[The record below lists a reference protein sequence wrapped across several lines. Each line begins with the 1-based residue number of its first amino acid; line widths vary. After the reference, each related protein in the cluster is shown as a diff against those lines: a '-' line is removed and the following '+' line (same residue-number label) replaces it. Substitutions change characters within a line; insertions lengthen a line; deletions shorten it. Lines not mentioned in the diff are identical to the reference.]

1 MLLSTASLM
10 AQRSYNSGD
19 YFMAKKLLDQIS
31 ISYRHEGWR
40 SILTTI
46 LLTALDCAIRTQ
58 QHRDAMQYSMEL
70 LGGQMLVTP
79 AQKAQIHA
87 QMMSLVHAGAVA
99 PKLPP
104 AGSAANDAAILA
116 APAPFD
122 CAAHVFD
129 VDRKHGILSASSHFL
144 TVPESTVPSL
154 PSSMDPA
161 TGGTPIPVSNA
172 RDPFVCVQE
181 EFDLLLTIGVGFP
194 APVTFRRLDVYFYAP
209 TAAASNGT
217 AGGAAANGGHPAQNP
232 YHLVI
237 LGGGAAS
244 PVFDA
249 AAASRPVGINTTGPS
264 GALGGPPLDRDL
276 PILRPDASGAV
287 RADLSFPGVHGLT
300 AGSAG
305 TSKSGSNVANG
316 AGGVGGA
323 AHGSTAGGGHA
334 FTFSFLPPATPKIA
348 TSAAA
353 SAGIVPG
360 AQASRSFRVRMKATQ
375 ATTTQSATLGL
386 PIAGGAAGS
395 ASAPPSSGAQP
406 NPALLHIPGSNQ
418 ALFVMMVVASLAAP
432 APAPSP
438 SVDAPTALSP
448 TPKSLQLKVDVFP
461 SRHEDPPVPLLV
473 QERTAA
479 DRKEKERRA
488 KKKGI
493 TLPVL
498 LDVSLDPTIPARTPI
513 LRILPQHARAHIG
526 LLHPGP
532 ALVGEYFPLQVRLVS
547 DGDEIHRGELSIF
560 ASIPPAA
567 SSSAAPAAVNP
578 LTGSA
583 ASTPTAGGGGGL
595 GGLTPSSSMDVLT
608 MSKAST
614 DGSEIETTRSRGA
627 SASIAG
633 ADAPPL
639 ASSPPTPDPIKFF
652 RLVPAMCGIVG
663 RPPVGVSSFGD
674 ELFEE
679 LAPGSTIPV
688 PEIAAGASHSFT
700 IFLKAT
706 TPLTPAISFTLAY
719 TNRKPGAS
727 GAAGNSLPPAT
738 NLAVTTVLTTLVF
751 KQPFKVRCKVFSD
764 ALSGMPPA
772 GPSATAAGTPSASG
786 VVVSAS
792 TAQRLILQ
800 NRVLM
805 HVEIE
810 NMSGNALH
818 VDEIGLDLSGRFF
831 RNHGKLVPGQTI
843 NHVLRECI
851 SPAAAAAIKEAEK
864 IQSIGQGSVAAAS
877 ASASPA
883 SATTPCVA
891 LSPGEKYTHLFS
903 FTPIVP
909 GKTRYTPLHL
919 RWNRITPIVSP
930 PPPTAAPVVVSQ
942 RKLSVAEEEDEK
954 SEAAAAAH
962 AAANPPLASLVLA
975 PPSPP
980 SPLLFP
986 TPSILLRKDL
996 LYFLILKSPLGV
1008 KLVFPPSAS
1017 FGETF
1022 PFEVRVENPSEQMH
1036 DVEVTVLDAEGPGA
1050 GAAGAAAGAAASS
1063 QTGHASLVKCVLSG
1077 KTRGLVRIRPL
1088 STASVVYRVCPLE
1101 CGAISLP
1108 RIQLRAAGLT
1118 TLSNA
1123 NAAPSAGA
1131 GASTTPSSQ
1140 SSSQQNQSVL
1150 LMDPNDVGMVFVH
1163 PKPKTSGAEAAQ

>member
-10 AQRSYNSGD
+10 AQRSYNTGD

-46 LLTALDCAIRTQ
+46 LLTALDCAIRTA
-58 QHRDAMQYSMEL
+58 QHHDAISYSIEL
-70 LGGQMLVTP
+70 LGGQLLVTP
-79 AQKAQIHA
+79 QQKAQIHA
-87 QMMSLVHAGAVA
+87 QMLSLANLGPVA

-104 AGSAANDAAILA
+104 AGSGANDVALLA

-122 CAAHVFD
+122 VASHVFE
-129 VDRKHGILSASSHFL
+129 VDRKHGLLSASSHFL

-181 EFDLLLTIGVGFP
+181 EFDLLLTLGVGFP
-194 APVTFRRLDVYFYAP
+194 APVNFRRVDVYFYAP
-209 TAAASNGT
+209 AAANGN
-217 AGGAAANGGHPAQNP
+217 AGAAANGLPAQNP

-237 LGGGAAS
+237 LGGGAAC

-249 AAASRPVGINTTGPS
+249 SASSRPVGINTTGPN
-264 GALGGPPLDRDL
+264 GALSGPPLDRDL
-276 PILRPDASGAV
+276 PILRPDATGAV

-305 TSKSGSNVANG
+305 TSKSGSNAANG
-316 AGGVGGA
+316 A
-323 AHGSTAGGGHA
+323 AGGNAASGGTAGHA
-334 FTFSFLPPATPKIA
+334 FTFSFLPPSTPKV
-348 TSAAA
+348 SA
-353 SAGIVPG
+353 SASTGIVPG

-375 ATTTQSATLGL
+375 ATTTQLATLGL
-386 PIAGGAAGS
+386 PLAAGAAGS
-395 ASAPPSSGAQP
+395 SSAPPSGAAA
-406 NPALLHIPGSNQ
+406 NSALVHIPGSNQ
-418 ALFVMMVVASLAAP
+418 ALFVMMVVASLAAST
-432 APAPSP
+432 PSP
-438 SVDAPTALSP
+438 SADAPISP
-448 TPKSLQLKVDVFP
+448 SPKSLQLKVDVVP
-461 SRHEDPPVPLLV
+461 SRHEDPPVPILV
-473 QERTAA
+473 QERLAA
-479 DRKEKERRA
+479 ERKEKERKA

-498 LDVSLDPTIPARTPI
+498 MDVSLDPTIPARTPI
-513 LRILPQHARAHIG
+513 LRILPQHARAHIS

-547 DGDEIHRGELSIF
+547 DGDEIHRGELSVF

-567 SSSAAPAAVNP
+567 SASATPAPVNP

-583 ASTPTAGGGGGL
+583 GTLTV
-595 GGLTPSSSMDVLT
+595 GGLTPSSSMDGLAF
-608 MSKAST
+608 MKAST
-614 DGSEIETTRSRGA
+614 DGIEAELSRSRGA

-633 ADAPPL
+633 TDALPA
-639 ASSPPTPDPIKFF
+639 ASSAPTPDPIKFF
-652 RLVPAMCGIVG
+652 RLLPAMGGIVG
-663 RPPVGVSSFGD
+663 RPPSGVSACGD

-679 LAPGSTIPV
+679 LAPGATISV
-688 PEIAAGASHSFT
+688 PEIAAGATHSFT

-706 TPLTPAISFTLAY
+706 TPITPTISFTLAY
-719 TNRKPGAS
+719 TNRKQPGAAA
-727 GAAGNSLPPAT
+727 AAGKSVPPAT
-738 NLAVTTVLTTLVF
+738 NLAVTTVLNSLVF

-772 GPSATAAGTPSASG
+772 GSPAPSASTPSAAG

-800 NRVLM
+800 NRVLL
-805 HVEIE
+805 HVELE
-810 NMSGNALH
+810 NMSGSCLC
-818 VDEIGLDLSGRFF
+818 VDEIGLDISARFF
-831 RNHGKLVPGQTI
+831 RNHGRLVPGQSI

-851 SPAAAAAIKEAEK
+851 SPAAAGAIKEAAK
-864 IQSIGQGSVAAAS
+864 IQSIGQGAAAAS
-877 ASASPA
+877 ASAAPA
-883 SATTPCVA
+883 SSTACVA
-891 LSPGEKYTHLFS
+891 LAPGEKYTHLFS

-930 PPPTAAPVVVSQ
+930 PPPPAIPVVVPQ

-954 SEAAAAAH
+954 SEAAAHPVAS
-962 AAANPPLASLVLA
+962 PPLSSLMLA
-975 PPSPP
+975 PPAPP
-980 SPLLFP
+980 TPLLFP
-986 TPSILLRKDL
+986 TPSILLRKEL

-1008 KLVFPPSAS
+1008 RLLFPASAS

-1022 PFEVRVENPSEQMH
+1022 DFEVRIENPSEQMH
-1036 DVEVTVLDAEGPGA
+1036 DVELTVLDSEGAGGA
-1050 GAAGAAAGAAASS
+1050 PGAAGASS

-1118 TLSNA
+1118 TLSNVS
-1123 NAAPSAGA
+1123 AAPSAGA
-1131 GASTTPSSQ
+1131 GASTTPSSHA
-1140 SSSQQNQSVL
+1140 SQQNQSVL

-1163 PKPKTSGAEAAQ
+1163 PKPKSSGAESAQ